1 MSHARAALVAVASLA
16 SLLAAGPAAAATP
29 SGACTDPAGVTVVVD
44 ATALGGDVQVGCA
57 DQAPATGTDAL
68 RQAGFTDTRDAAGM
82 ICAVDALPDPC
93 PATFTGQYWSYWYAQ
108 DGTWVAYQ
116 EGSDTA
122 APAPGSVEGWR
133 WSDGSAGPQVDLA
146 TLAATPSASTSPSV
160 VQATPTGTPAA
171 TIGPAGPVQEQS
183 GGFSV
188 PWLPIIAGLIAV
200 GLVVATALSRRS
212 RG

>member
-1 MSHARAALVAVASLA
+1 MLVPRSSRSLPWRPCSRWA
-16 SLLAAGPAAAATP
+16 PAAASP

-57 DQAPATGTDAL
+57 AGAPATGTDAL
-68 RQAGFTDTRDAAGM
+68 REAGFTDTRDAAGM
-82 ICAVDALPDPC
+82 ICAVDARPDPC
-93 PATFTGQYWSYWYAQ
+93 PATFTGQYWSYWYAK
-108 DGTWVAYQ
+108 DGAWVAHQ
-116 EGSDTA
+116 EGSDTS

-133 WSDGSAGPQVDLA
+133 WSDGSAGPEVDLA
-146 TLAATPSASTSPSV
+146 TLAAASSRAPSATAAAAAQTTPSAT
-160 VQATPTGTPAA
+160 A

-200 GLVVATALSRRS
+200 GLVVATALSRRNRS
-212 RG
+212 